1 MEQLQEKSIVFPNL
15 DITLYDV
22 GDHVDIFGFPVMYYG
37 IIIAVGMLL
46 AGFVILREG
55 RRVGFSED
63 DLLDVLLWG
72 IVCGIIGARVYYV
85 VFAWDRYSDNLFS
98 IFNIREGG
106 LAIYGGMIGCLL
118 AVIVVAARRKLDFF
132 ALADCIILGVPI
144 GQAFGRWG
152 NFFNREAFG
161 GYTNG
166 LLAMRLPVS
175 AVRQDDAVTSEMM
188 DHLITENGIRWI
200 QVHPTFLYESMWSC
214 VVFLILYFIIRRKKK
229 WDGEVFFWYLLLYG
243 SGRFLIEALRTDQLL
258 LPYLGLPV
266 SQCLSALLVTVSIA
280 IIVYN
285 SLLTKDV
292 RF

>member
-46 AGFVILREG
+46 AGFIILHEG

-118 AVIVVAARRKLDFF
+118 AVIVVAARRKLEFF

>member
-118 AVIVVAARRKLDFF
+118 AVIVVAARRKLEFF